1 MKVLQETPGFQEAI
15 ELKSALS
22 GDTPLLWACENNE
35 LAVAEWLVR
44 HWRADITHADDHGRN
59 ACLKAAWKGHV
70 RIIEWAMELG
80 CDHLKRSICND
91 SMVHEAAYMG
101 RLNVVEY
108 CAHRLGMPLDDPN
121 ELGETPFILA
131 AAPAHIEVLEFLCQ
145 PQHAINYWQLG
156 DRGRNAVHYVA
167 ISGMT
172 LAFEWMWENLLD
184 KMKWDEPDFD
194 EKRPVELA
202 CDCGNDK
209 AAQFLVDALG
219 ITDTSILRRIDKS
232 MLEYGKM

>member
-1 MKVLQETPGFQEAI
+1 MRRGTPFQGYGFLHELKVLQETPGFQEAI

-91 SMVHEAAYMG
+91 SMVHEAAYRG

-121 ELGETPFILA
+121 ELDGRRCSPRASARVRIRQS
-131 AAPAHIEVLEFLCQ
+131 PAC
-145 PQHAINYWQLG
+145 
-156 DRGRNAVHYVA
+156 RNHPCR
-167 ISGMT
+167 T
-172 LAFEWMWENLLD
+172 
-184 KMKWDEPDFD
+184 
-194 EKRPVELA
+194 
-202 CDCGNDK
+202 
-209 AAQFLVDALG
+209 
-219 ITDTSILRRIDKS
+219 
-232 MLEYGKM
+232 